1 MSDTGRIETELEPFI
16 CGPCRTDRHSGCR
29 AAEWSCECPHVTA
42 LAPAPA
48 AVSPHAPGD
57 AAAGGAAGASWGSGV
72 STAPMF
78 PRPDW
83 WGEHGCREAGQPGHV
98 CLDVWGRPVDGARPC
113 ITEQRAAMADLFET
127 YRGAVA

>member
-1 MSDTGRIETELEPFI
+1 MSDTDRIAALSNECWMLA
-16 CGPCRTDRHSGCR
+16 CAVCTDPGCNH
-29 AAEWSCECPHVTA
+29 ECHVSR
-42 LAPAPA
+42 LAPDPAPA

-57 AAAGGAAGASWGSGV
+57 AAGGGAAGASWGSGV
-72 STAPMF
+72 STAPTAPTF

-127 YRGAVA
+127 YRVAVG